1 MKGEREPDKCE
12 MIRDFVLEGGSFL
25 MIGGYMSFSGIIAV
39 SRYHDT
45 AIADILP
52 VGVLKTDDQVEIP
65 NGILPAVKQPD
76 HPIFKGI
83 PQDESWPYFLE
94 YNRTGF
100 SEGVNSQLLAEIG
113 SDPFIAVAE
122 PEKGRSALF
131 SSDRAPHWGSPAF
144 LAWEHYT
151 RL

>member
-1 MKGEREPDKCE
+1 
-12 MIRDFVLEGGSFL
+12 

-76 HPIFKGI
+76 HPIFKDI

-94 YNRTGF
+94 YNRTVF